1 MISDKYEALKIVLID
16 SLKDNKEPENY
27 REAIEYLRGLDYPID
42 EEISRNKEHDKKFK
56 EALKAADDLFNIL
69 KDFTMFKVGKF
80 DKELERIKEV
90 LRKQDEYYNARISLY
105 ERLLELPKYTKLDE
119 AEKIKLA
126 MKIGAL
132 DTRDLSHNKEV

>member
-16 SLKDNKEPENY
+16 SLKDKEPENY
-27 REAIEYLRGLDYPID
+27 REAIEYLRGLGYPID
-42 EEISRNKEHDKKFK
+42 EELSRNQEHDKKFK

-105 ERLLELPKYTKLDE
+105 ERLLKLPKYVKLDE
-119 AEKIKLA
+119 EEKIKLA

>member
-16 SLKDNKEPENY
+16 SLKDGETKSSKE
-27 REAIEYLRGLDYPID
+27 AVEYLRNLGYPID
-42 EEISRNKEHDKKFK
+42 KELLEVREHDKEFR
-56 EALKAADDLFNIL
+56 EALNAADDLFNIL

-105 ERLLELPKYTKLDE
+105 ERLVKLPKYIKLDE
-119 AEKIKLA
+119 EEKIKLA

-132 DTRDLSHNKEV
+132 DTRDLSHNKEI